1 LKFSESIEKLK
12 ESQTNHS
19 RRLERLEGDF
29 MTMRDHNLFVDGQL
43 DFIKE
48 NYLLKKHFSQ
58 AHEELRDDINRRFA
72 DLTE

>member
-1 LKFSESIEKLK
+1 
-12 ESQTNHS
+12 
-19 RRLERLEGDF
+19 